1 MNVIEAVLVSKLADG
16 YTLGHDA
23 PDVIVDRVVIDVP

>member
-1 MNVIEAVLVSKLADG
+1 MNVIEAVLVSQLANG

-23 PDVIVDRVVIDVP
+23 PDVIVDRVIIDVP